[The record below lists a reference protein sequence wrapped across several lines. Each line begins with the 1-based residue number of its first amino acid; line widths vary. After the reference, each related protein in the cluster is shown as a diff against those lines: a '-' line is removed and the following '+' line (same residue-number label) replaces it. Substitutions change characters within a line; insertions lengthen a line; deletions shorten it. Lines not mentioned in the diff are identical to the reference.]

1 MNVIL
6 NAPAS
11 ALGPSQ
17 EEWDCLSSMVQS
29 PWYSLRADDPFEKES
44 ESRVRASTLLIYASK
59 MLRIRSIDI
68 PLSGRHE
75 AFRLAVDCQGLSS
88 ASAPRSLEICGGEN
102 AWLPSFGI
110 LPRPKGISLV
120 WSAHEYDSP
129 GTDGG
134 ERFAIAVADS
144 LIIEGERRR
153 LLVGQ
158 HQLPNWLVVC
168 SDGKEIDSVL
178 SRAERIDRLL

>member
-1 MNVIL
+1 MIV

-44 ESRVRASTLLIYASK
+44 KSRVRASTLLICASK
-59 MLRIRSIDI
+59 MVRIRSIDI
-68 PLSGRHE
+68 PLSGKHE

-88 ASAPRSLEICGGEN
+88 AAAPGSLELCGAEN
-102 AWLPSFGI
+102 GWLPSFGVV
-110 LPRPKGISLV
+110 PRPKGVSLV
-120 WSAHEYDSP
+120 WTAHEYDSL
-129 GTDGG
+129 GTGGG
-134 ERFAIAVADS
+134 ETFAIAVADS
-144 LIIEGERRR
+144 LIIEGERGR

-168 SDGKEIDSVL
+168 SDDQEINSVL